1 MKRRTLDIIFSVG
14 GVALAVLMV
23 VLGLVAT
30 ANANFAG
37 DYVENQLVQQR
48 ITFTPADKLDD
59 VESKADCLV
68 SNGGQLLRSGKQAEC
83 YANEYIA
90 YHLTKINGGKTYS
103 ETSSESRAAR
113 TGATQAQKNN
123 DPNAAELDKQ
133 AVVLGGKVETLFR
146 GETLR
151 GLLLTSY
158 GFSVFGEK
166 ADQAAKVSFLVALVL
181 TLASIAGFI
190 HALRTPR
197 EETI

>member
-90 YHLTKINGGKTYS
+90 YHLTKINGG
-103 ETSSESRAAR
+103 
-113 TGATQAQKNN
+113 
-123 DPNAAELDKQ
+123 
-133 AVVLGGKVETLFR
+133 
-146 GETLR
+146 
-151 GLLLTSY
+151 
-158 GFSVFGEK
+158 
-166 ADQAAKVSFLVALVL
+166 
-181 TLASIAGFI
+181 
-190 HALRTPR
+190 
-197 EETI
+197 